1 MTTILALET
10 ATGPCSVA
18 VWKQGRIAA
27 YVEQLRPVM
36 QSASL
41 MPMVE
46 EVLEKSATAYD
57 DLTAVACTIGPGSFT
72 GIRVALAA
80 ARGICFAAKV
90 KGLGFTTLAVLAS
103 AAGGEKKI
111 LAALNAGKGEYY
123 YQLFKNSPL
132 GEPTVGPL
140 DAALALAPD
149 ALLIGNAPAASGH
162 PFPRADALAA
172 LAATEKNALPLRP
185 FYIRPPDAKPQAKK
199 A

>member
-1 MTTILALET
+1 MTTILALDA

-18 VWKQGRIAA
+18 VLKDGHVAA
-27 YVEQLRPVM
+27 YVENLKPVM

-46 EVLEKSATAYD
+46 EALEKSGVSYT

-80 ARGICFAAKV
+80 ARGICFAAKIP
-90 KGLGFTTLAVLAS
+90 GLGFTTLEVLAH
-103 AAGGEKKI
+103 AAGEKHA

-123 YQLFKNSPL
+123 YQPYKN
-132 GEPTVGPL
+132 GPL
-140 DAALALAPD
+140 HEPRVGTLEAAVASAPG
-149 ALLIGNAPAASGH
+149 ALLIGNAPDSSGH
-162 PFPRADALAA
+162 PFPRADALAR
-172 LAATEKNALPLRP
+172 LAASNASKAAALHP
-185 FYIRPPDAKPQAKK
+185 FYIRLPDAKPQAKK